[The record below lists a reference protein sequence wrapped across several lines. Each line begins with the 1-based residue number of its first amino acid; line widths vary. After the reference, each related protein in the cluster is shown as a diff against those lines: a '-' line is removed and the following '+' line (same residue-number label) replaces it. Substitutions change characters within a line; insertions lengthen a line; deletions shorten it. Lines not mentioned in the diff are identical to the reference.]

1 MPAEPKSKRVVAFI
15 DGQNLFY
22 AAAKSFG
29 YTFPNFDPRLL
40 AEAVA
45 SRFPD
50 WVLAQVRFYTGIHDP
65 KVNPF
70 WHHFWTAKL
79 GAMGHNGVHTCSRQ
93 LRYSRETVAL
103 PDGTQKSVRVG
114 HEKGIDLRIGLD
126 LVRLVREDELDVA
139 LVFSQ
144 DQDLQEAV
152 EEARSIAHSQNRWF
166 KPASAFPNSPTSTS
180 PRGIDRTDWIKVDKA
195 TYDQCLDPAD
205 YRPKKS

>member
-1 MPAEPKSKRVVAFI
+1 
-15 DGQNLFY
+15 
-22 AAAKSFG
+22 
-29 YTFPNFDPRLL
+29 
-40 AEAVA
+40 
-45 SRFPD
+45 
-50 WVLAQVRFYTGIHDP
+50 
-65 KVNPF
+65 
-70 WHHFWTAKL
+70 
-79 GAMGHNGVHTCSRQ
+79 MGHNGVHTCSRQ

-144 DQDLQEAV
+144 DQDLQEAI

-180 PRGIDRTDWIKVDKA
+180 QRGIDRTDWIKVDKRLTTGVWIPPTIA
-195 TYDQCLDPAD
+195 RRKAD
-205 YRPKKS
+205 APGRGIVQTGYFPYLPWLAR